1 MWHLGV
7 MLRWEHEAAMSAK
20 LTTWNESLTHRTR
33 RYSRNPGTQRASATF
48 SRPRLQTRSAGASNL
63 HGGFMSN
70 RPDPNEQLV
79 KVFDGEQE
87 SEALVVRGLLESAG
101 IDSMMTAID
110 TDQELFPM
118 GGVRIL
124 VREDQAEEARRV
136 IEEHRDAA
144 ANDTNELSEPPE

>member
-1 MWHLGV
+1 
-7 MLRWEHEAAMSAK
+7 MSD
-20 LTTWNESLTHRTR
+20 
-33 RYSRNPGTQRASATF
+33 
-48 SRPRLQTRSAGASNL
+48 
-63 HGGFMSN
+63 

-79 KVFDGEQE
+79 KIFDGEQE

-124 VREDQAEEARRV
+124 VREDQAEEARRL
-136 IEEHRDAA
+136 IEEHRAAA
-144 ANDTNELSEPPE
+144 ANDPDVSEPPE

>member
-1 MWHLGV
+1 M
-7 MLRWEHEAAMSAK
+7 
-20 LTTWNESLTHRTR
+20 TD
-33 RYSRNPGTQRASATF
+33 
-48 SRPRLQTRSAGASNL
+48 
-63 HGGFMSN
+63 

-87 SEALVVRGLLESAG
+87 SEGLVVRGLLESAG

-124 VREDQAEEARRV
+124 VREDQAEEARRL
-136 IEEHRDAA
+136 IEEHRAAA
-144 ANDTNELSEPPE
+144 ANDTGEVSEPPE

>member
-1 MWHLGV
+1 M
-7 MLRWEHEAAMSAK
+7 
-20 LTTWNESLTHRTR
+20 TD
-33 RYSRNPGTQRASATF
+33 
-48 SRPRLQTRSAGASNL
+48 
-63 HGGFMSN
+63 

-87 SEALVVRGLLESAG
+87 SEGLVVRGLLESAG

-124 VREDQAEEARRV
+124 VREDQAEEARRL
-136 IEEHRDAA
+136 IEEHRAAA
-144 ANDTNELSEPPE
+144 ANDTNEVSEQPE